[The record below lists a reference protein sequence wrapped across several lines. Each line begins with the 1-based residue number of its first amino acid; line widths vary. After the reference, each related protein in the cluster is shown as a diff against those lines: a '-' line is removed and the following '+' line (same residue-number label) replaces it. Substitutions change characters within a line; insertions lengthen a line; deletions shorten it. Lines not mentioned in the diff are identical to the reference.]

1 MDAYDAL
8 VWLGG
13 VVWDAIGEVVLAARD
28 CMVWLRDISDK
39 CIEVGA
45 APGWVT
51 PSGFPVLQHYKK
63 GRSKLVNLKIGD
75 PLAIR
80 LTQPVNKDDARKHRN
95 GIAPNFIHSLD
106 AALMVRTVN
115 RANQLGV
122 KDFMMI
128 HDSFA
133 THAANAG
140 VLADVIRDE
149 AVSMFSEDL
158 LENFRGQIQELV
170 GDAFVVPPP
179 PAYGTLDITGLLQ
192 SRYFFA

>member
-39 CIEVGA
+39 CIEVGV

-63 GRSKLVNLKIGD
+63 GKSKLVLLKIGD

-140 VLADVIRDE
+140 ILADVIRDE

-179 PAYGTLDITGLLQ
+179 PASGTLDITGLLQ